1 MSDGSITLA
10 PPARRAMYARA
21 FYGLIRRDMRVARRE
36 AFQLSMRTIMNPFL
50 FVFVFAYVF
59 PKIGQ
64 QFQSGGGISF
74 ATIIVPGLIGSA
86 IIFNGISAVAL
97 PLVMEFGATREI
109 EDRVMAPLPTAA
121 VAIEKIVFSA
131 AQAVLAGLVVF
142 PFVYLIPSTP
152 VSVHVNNWPLL
163 IGVFLLAG
171 LVSSALGMAIGTV
184 ANPRQIGL
192 VFALIVIPVTFLGCV
207 YYPWARLHPVLW
219 LQILVLINPLVYIS
233 EGLRTALTPTVP
245 HMHPWAF
252 FGALLALFALLM
264 WMALSGFLRR
274 VID

>member
-1 MSDGSITLA
+1 VSDQTITLT
-10 PPARRAMYARA
+10 PATRRAVYARA

-36 AFQLSMRTIMNPFL
+36 AFQLSMRTVMNPFL

-131 AQAVLAGLVVF
+131 AQAMLAGLVVF

-152 VSVHVNNWPLL
+152 VSVHVDNWALL
-163 IGVFLLAG
+163 IAVFLLAG

-207 YYPWARLHPVLW
+207 YYPWARLHPIRW
-219 LQILVLINPLVYIS
+219 LQIVVLVNPLVYIS
-233 EGLRTALTPTVP
+233 EGLRAALTPTVP

-252 FGALLALFALLM
+252 LGALLGLFALLL

>member
-1 MSDGSITLA
+1 VSDQTIALSPA
-10 PPARRAMYARA
+10 ARRTMYARA
-21 FYGLIRRDMRVARRE
+21 FWGLIRRDMRVARRE
-36 AFQLSMRTIMNPFL
+36 LFQLSMRTVMNPFL

-64 QFQSGGGISF
+64 QFQTGTGTSF
-74 ATIIVPGLIGSA
+74 ATIIVPGLVGSA

-109 EDRVMAPLPTAA
+109 EDRVMAPLPTGSVA
-121 VAIEKIVFSA
+121 VEKVLFGA
-131 AQAVLAGLVVF
+131 AQAIVAGAVVF

-152 VSVHVNNWPLL
+152 VSVHVNDWPLL
-163 IGVFLLAG
+163 IAVFLLAG
-171 LVSSALGMAIGTV
+171 LTSSALGMAIGTT

-207 YYPWARLHPVLW
+207 YYPWARLAPIRW
-219 LQILVLINPLVYIS
+219 LQILVLVNPLVYVS

-252 FGALLALFALLM
+252 FSALLAIFGLLM
-264 WMALSGFLRR
+264 WRAMTGFLRR

>member
-1 MSDGSITLA
+1 MSSGSATLESSTLA

-109 EDRVMAPLPTAA
+109 EDRVMAPLPTSA
-121 VAIEKIVFSA
+121 V
-131 AQAVLAGLVVF
+131 
-142 PFVYLIPSTP
+142 TTC
-152 VSVHVNNWPLL
+152 VNRPGW
-163 IGVFLLAG
+163 
-171 LVSSALGMAIGTV
+171 
-184 ANPRQIGL
+184 
-192 VFALIVIPVTFLGCV
+192 
-207 YYPWARLHPVLW
+207 
-219 LQILVLINPLVYIS
+219 
-233 EGLRTALTPTVP
+233 
-245 HMHPWAF
+245 
-252 FGALLALFALLM
+252 
-264 WMALSGFLRR
+264 
-274 VID
+274 

>member
-1 MSDGSITLA
+1 MSDQAIALSGQ
-10 PPARRAMYARA
+10 ARRTMYARA
-21 FYGLIRRDMRVARRE
+21 FWGLIRRDLIVAKRE

-64 QFQSGGGISF
+64 QFQAGGGISF
-74 ATIIVPGLIGSA
+74 ATIIVPGLVGSA

-131 AQAVLAGLVVF
+131 VQAVIAGLVVF

-152 VSVHVNNWPLL
+152 VSVHVDNWPLL
-163 IGVFLLAG
+163 IGVFLVAG

-207 YYPWARLHPVLW
+207 YYPWARLQPIRW
-219 LQILVLINPLVYIS
+219 LQILVLVNPLVYIS
-233 EGLRTALTPTVP
+233 EGLRTALTPGVP

-252 FGALLALFALLM
+252 FGALLGMFALLM
-264 WMALSGFLRR
+264 WMAMRGFLRR